1 MPENKFKPKPSI
13 KVVLDINLIRR
24 KGIAMKAEKSTF
36 EMTDEDDRK
45 FYDLYKAAK
54 AILITGN
61 LKHYPKEDLI
71 MKPADFMEYIS
82 K

>member
-1 MPENKFKPKPSI
+1 MPENKFKPKSVI
-13 KVVLDINLIRR
+13 K
-24 KGIAMKAEKSTF
+24 KTEKSTF

-61 LKHYPKEDLI
+61 LKHFPKEDLI
-71 MKPADFMEYIS
+71 MTPAAFMEYIS
-82 K
+82 SL